1 MRVEK
6 INIKNRKAS
15 FNYHVEIKL
24 DCGMVLKGSEVKSI
38 RSNNMSMGDA
48 YVRMDEGELWV
59 HNMHIGLYKN
69 AGFNAHTDP
78 LRKRKL
84 LANKYE
90 LKRIEQKAKT
100 KGYTMFP
107 LRLYEND
114 KGVFKLEIGLGQG
127 KKLYDKRDDLKQKDI
142 KKQIKQH
149 LN

>member
-1 MRVEK
+1 MKNPR
-6 INIKNRKAS
+6 INIKNRKAT
-15 FNYHVEIKL
+15 FNYHVEITL

-38 RSNNMSMGDA
+38 RHNDINMGDS
-48 YVRMDEGELWV
+48 YIGMEEQELWV
-59 HNMHIGLYKN
+59 YNMHIGLYKN

-84 LANKYE
+84 LANRYE

-107 LRLYEND
+107 LRLHENE

-142 KKQIKQH
+142 KKQIKQY
-149 LN
+149 L

>member
-1 MRVEK
+1 VKNPR
-6 INIKNRKAS
+6 INIKNRKAT
-15 FNYHVEIKL
+15 FNYHVEITL
-24 DCGMVLKGSEVKSI
+24 DCGMVLMGSEVKSI
-38 RSNNMSMGDA
+38 RHNDINMGDS
-48 YVRMDEGELWV
+48 YIRMEEQELWV
-59 HNMHIGLYKN
+59 YNMHIGLYKN

-84 LANKYE
+84 LANRYE

-107 LRLYEND
+107 LRLHENE

-142 KKQIKQH
+142 KKQIKQY
-149 LN
+149 L

>member
-1 MRVEK
+1 VKNPR
-6 INIKNRKAS
+6 INIKNRKAT
-15 FNYHVEIKL
+15 FNYHVEITL

-38 RSNNMSMGDA
+38 RHNDINMGDS
-48 YVRMDEGELWV
+48 YIRMEEQELWV
-59 HNMHIGLYKN
+59 YNMHIGLYKN

-84 LANKYE
+84 LANRYE

-107 LRLYEND
+107 LRLYENE

-142 KKQIKQH
+142 KKQIKQY
-149 LN
+149 L